1 MAGLLGSLH
10 SARTGMSV
18 SQASIQ
24 TTSHNI
30 NNINTPGY
38 TRQRVE
44 QSAKSAYSYPGYNSS
59 MGAGQLGTGVE
70 ATDVI
75 RIRNTFYDFQYR
87 SESHNYGETSIKYQH
102 YTNME
107 KIFNEPSDTSISAS
121 ISNFFAS
128 WQELSKNPND
138 LGSKD
143 IMLQNS
149 KYLANNISNIKEKL
163 EKLSSQAEK
172 KLEDDVTEIND
183 MLNRLKELDK
193 QIKIIQGSGKSP
205 NDLMDERDKILDD
218 LSYKVDINNQDVQE
232 ALKTGELK
240 IEKTDTGGLF
250 LTDANGTQVKNP
262 SGEIQGSMEMI
273 VKIGQYTTKLTE
285 LAQGVATGVNKI
297 FKDATSKDLFVVNTN
312 GNPVIKVNDD
322 VVNDPKSWT
331 ITTEVASNLYK
342 LKDQKITIG
351 GEETTIDKFYN
362 GIIQKLGNETQEVI
376 RNEKNQSKV
385 LKEIDNLRLNV
396 SGVSIDE
403 EMVNLIQFQHSYN
416 ASAKV
421 ISTLDSLLDV
431 VVNGLVR

>member
-1 MAGLLGSLH
+1 
-10 SARTGMSV
+10 
-18 SQASIQ
+18 
-24 TTSHNI
+24 
-30 NNINTPGY
+30 
-38 TRQRVE
+38 
-44 QSAKSAYSYPGYNSS
+44 
-59 MGAGQLGTGVE
+59 
-70 ATDVI
+70 
-75 RIRNTFYDFQYR
+75 
-87 SESHNYGETSIKYQH
+87 
-102 YTNME
+102 
-107 KIFNEPSDTSISAS
+107 
-121 ISNFFAS
+121 
-128 WQELSKNPND
+128 
-138 LGSKD
+138 
-143 IMLQNS
+143 
-149 KYLANNISNIKEKL
+149 
-163 EKLSSQAEK
+163 
-172 KLEDDVTEIND
+172 
-183 MLNRLKELDK
+183 MLNRLKDLDK

-240 IEKTDTGGLF
+240 IEKTDTGGL
-250 LTDANGTQVKNP
+250 LLKDANGKVINNP
-262 SGEIQGSMEMI
+262 SGEIQGSIEMMG
-273 VKIGQYTTKLTE
+273 KIKEYTTKLTE
-285 LAQGVATGVNKI
+285 LAQGIAKGVNDI
-297 FKDATSKDLFVVNTN
+297 FRPAIGGKDLFVINN
-312 GNPVIKVNDD
+312 GNPIIKVNDD

-351 GEETTIDKFYN
+351 GENTTIDKFYN